1 MALEKA
7 VDKVITEQKRGGD
20 SQVSVPICRQYQLHT
35 DSTKQLTAVLSMSGT
50 DTWDIGFLHNINPYH
65 H

>member
-50 DTWDIGFLHNINPYH
+50 DTWDIGL
-65 H
+65 